1 MHVFLQAMENKRKE
15 QQLLQEEIM
24 RINADVTR
32 AKEKRL
38 EEEKLANTRA
48 MDYLKQKMVKRKQ
61 FLYLFNLSIGLAY
74 PFTRHVLRS
83 ALMFSW
89 QEREEEFEAE
99 QQRIKREK
107 EKEITR
113 LRALQQRAKDYKA
126 EQVS

>member
-74 PFTRHVLRS
+74 LFTRHVLRS
-83 ALMFSW
+83 ALMFS
-89 QEREEEFEAE
+89 
-99 QQRIKREK
+99 
-107 EKEITR
+107 
-113 LRALQQRAKDYKA
+113 
-126 EQVS
+126 